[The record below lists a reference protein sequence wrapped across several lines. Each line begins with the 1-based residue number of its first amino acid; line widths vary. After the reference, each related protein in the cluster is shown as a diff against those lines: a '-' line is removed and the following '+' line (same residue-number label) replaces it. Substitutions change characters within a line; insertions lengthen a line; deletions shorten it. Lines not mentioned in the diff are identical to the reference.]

1 MTLNDEHDFKLYE
14 SSCASSAT
22 FQCLYGVDDTGNVCN
37 PSNLTDFSDRVRHET
52 GQGVHFMMSDGVS
65 HLFGSWRHACNL

>member
-14 SSCASSAT
+14 SSCASPAT
-22 FQCLYGVDDTGNVCN
+22 FQCLYGVDGTGNVCN

-65 HLFGSWRHACNL
+65 HFCLVLGDKNL